1 MSKSRVALMK
11 RKDGSPGMPTPAGDT
26 SENRDR
32 SENWPQELHELL
44 DSTSD
49 ASEVEDDQV
58 PLVIPPRPG
67 TLPPTEADAMDTTPD
82 GGPSSGDVDNGA
94 GADAIVVSEGETKQA
109 SPPRRRFV
117 MPVPLP
123 RRRPPGAPVVFC
135 PDSDPES
142 NAPVRPSIGLTR
154 PGITGVASRVT
165 DALGL
170 SDTDS
175 DVEMLDKPLAMP
187 ARSAST
193 VATSV
198 SSGRAGT
205 LELSDGDSEGESDVD
220 KPLAMPARSASTVAT
235 SVSSGRA
242 GTLELSDGDSEGE
255 SDVGGA
261 VGRFVIPSR
270 PARLGS
276 STPGSKTSRTGSRLS
291 TTIDLSSGDESESGA
306 DVQPLLIPPRPARVA
321 TPVATPQAT
330 LVAASQAGHA
340 FAHPQFSPARAATPL
355 DLSSGDEE
363 TELGGI
369 EQPLVIPPRPAR
381 TATPV
386 AAPHAGHSSRL
397 PQFSPSLGPST
408 MNAGRGPPRVPARF
422 GNIFGLGATGP
433 RDEARMP
440 AGIRIERV
448 LLGSIPDGQEPRFE
462 ATLSRAIPLVEERS
476 GVHALSSSPARDSP
490 ASDHVAG
497 PSGFDARVGSSSPF
511 RGTSSEAGRSQSPSG
526 RPGPWRTAVSPSEE
540 EFQVAHGIVRGPTYE
555 GPLPTMLRR
564 QMQESNVVKARLEAL
579 REMKKANR
587 QGAEMLQR
595 LRERCGADRE

>member
-408 MNAGRGPPRVPARF
+408 MNAGRYPPRGR
-422 GNIFGLGATGP
+422 G
-433 RDEARMP
+433 
-440 AGIRIERV
+440 
-448 LLGSIPDGQEPRFE
+448 
-462 ATLSRAIPLVEERS
+462 S